1 VLAALPASD
10 VLRLRRGGQAPALM
24 VTTHLTTETAK
35 GESLGATGS
44 RMDDKGRAKCAPAAP
59 PLARWAGHRG

>member
-1 VLAALPASD
+1 
-10 VLRLRRGGQAPALM
+10 M